1 MSSTDCEGDFVPE
14 LSDVDDDA
22 SGSKNFLDQVE
33 LDQVERY
40 DLSGYLFHVTSCDFL
55 WTGLANILPPGNNLP
70 SSYLPSSYPWYL
82 SYDET
87 CWTFPNFILF
97 HVCQWLCNL

>member
-40 DLSGYLFHVTSCDFL
+40 DLSGYLFHVTFL
-55 WTGLANILPPGNNLP
+55 
-70 SSYLPSSYPWYL
+70 
-82 SYDET
+82 
-87 CWTFPNFILF
+87 
-97 HVCQWLCNL
+97 